1 MPNAPKSKT
10 ELFTSSNTN
19 IRIAGWT
26 NDSIT
31 DGPGLRFVLF
41 VQGCERNC
49 PGCHNPSTHS
59 RNGGRW
65 TTVNEVLNEINKNT
79 ILDGITLSGGEP
91 FLQASPLAVLS
102 KEVRRR
108 SLSVVV
114 YTGFTFEEILCSD
127 DVDQLA
133 LLHEADFL
141 VDGPYIESERSL
153 ALKFRGS
160 ANQRV
165 IDVRRSLNSKKIIE
179 HFL

>member
-1 MPNAPKSKT
+1 MLLTN
-10 ELFTSSNTN
+10 SNTN

-49 PGCHNPSTHS
+49 RGCHNPSTHS
-59 RNGGRW
+59 RTGGRW
-65 TTVNEVLNEINKNT
+65 ATVNELLNEIDQNP

-114 YTGFTFEEILCSD
+114 YTGFTFEEILCSGNA
-127 DVDQLA
+127 DQLA
-133 LLHEADFL
+133 LLHETDLL

-165 IDVRRSLNSKKIIE
+165 IDVQQSLNTKKIIE
-179 HFL
+179 HFW

>member
-1 MPNAPKSKT
+1 MPKEPKSKT
-10 ELFTSSNTN
+10 ELLTNSNTN
-19 IRIAGWT
+19 IRIAGWA

-65 TTVNEVLNEINKNT
+65 TTVNEVLNEINRNP

-91 FLQASPLAVLS
+91 FLQPSPLAVLS

-114 YTGFTFEEILCSD
+114 YTGFTFEEILCSGNA
-127 DVDQLA
+127 DQFT
-133 LLHEADFL
+133 LLHETDIL

-165 IDVRRSLNSKKIIE
+165 INVQQSLNTKKIIE
-179 HFL
+179 HFW